1 MTLQPDE
8 QVYYDADGIFISQ
21 LRFATPDGSVYPT
34 STMQRVW
41 GSVDRA
47 SDGDMSRTMSCL
59 LLLLTGPLWLMFLWL
74 RKRRNPPMTRY
85 WANFTFAG
93 GGTFTGTSTGWVSA
107 PSGSVGGFAN
117 LRTRSERQA
126 DFAVWSHDEDW
137 TRNLI
142 AAANEAMIA
151 ARV

>member
-21 LRFATPDGSVYPT
+21 YRFVTPDGSLYPT
-34 STMQRVW
+34 NTIQRVW

-47 SDGDMSRTMSCL
+47 SDRDMSRTMSCL
-59 LLLLTGPLWLMFLWL
+59 LLLLMGPLWLIFLWL

-93 GGTFTGTSTGWVSA
+93 GGTFTGSMTSATLIDFSNRA
-107 PSGSVGGFAN
+107 PTAF
-117 LRTRSERQA
+117 RTRSERQP
-126 DFAVWSHDEDW
+126 DYAVWSHDEDW

-142 AAANEAMIA
+142 AAANEAVVA
-151 ARV
+151 ARA